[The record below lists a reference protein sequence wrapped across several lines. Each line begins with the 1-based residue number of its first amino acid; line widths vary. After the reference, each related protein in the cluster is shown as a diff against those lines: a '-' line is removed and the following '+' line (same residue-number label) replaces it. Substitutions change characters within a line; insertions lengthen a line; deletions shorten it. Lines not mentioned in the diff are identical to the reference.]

1 MQLSREALLRAYRQM
16 KVIRE
21 FEERLHTEIMT
32 GEIAGFTHLYC
43 GQEAVA
49 VGVCEHLSVE
59 DKIVSTH
66 RGHGHCLA
74 KGCDVDGMMKEI
86 WGSRDG
92 LCNGKGGSMHIAD
105 ADQGMLGANGIVGA
119 GAPIAVGAAISAKI
133 DGKGKVAITFSGD
146 GACNQGTT
154 FEAMNLAVVT
164 QAPCI
169 FVFENNHY
177 SEHTGVDYAVGTAM
191 DIASRAEAFGM
202 KVWRGGGAPVFSRCG
217 TMPGE
222 AGQHHPGGGPADGT
236 DFFAVHDTMREVLE
250 HVRAG
255 GGPAAVEYDTERF
268 FGHFEGDPQ
277 RYRGPGEVE
286 RLRETR
292 DCLKNFRARVTS
304 ASLLSDADLD
314 ALDADVMD
322 AIDAAVAAARAA
334 ARPTAEDVL
343 SDVYISY

>member
-21 FEERLHTEIMT
+21 FEERLHTEIQT

-49 VGVCEHLSVE
+49 VGVCEHLSNA

-74 KGCDVDGMMKEI
+74 KGCEVNGMMKEI
-86 WGSRDG
+86 WGSREG
-92 LCNGKGGSMHIAD
+92 LCKGKGGSMHIAD
-105 ADQGMLGANGIVGA
+105 IDQGMLGANGIVGA
-119 GAPIAVGAAISAKI
+119 GAPIAVGAALAAKI
-133 DGKGKVAITFSGD
+133 DGAGPDGLNIAIAFSGD

-177 SEHTGVDYAVGTAM
+177 SEHTGVDYAVGTAR

-202 KVWRGGGAPVFSRCG
+202 KVWRG
-217 TMPGE
+217 
-222 AGQHHPGGGPADGT
+222 DGT
-236 DFFAVHDTMREVLE
+236 DFFSVHDTMREVLE
-250 HVRAG
+250 YVRAG
-255 GGPAAVEYDTERF
+255 NGPAAVEFDTERF

-277 RYRGPGEVE
+277 RYRGPGELD
-286 RLRETR
+286 RIRETR
-292 DCLKNFRARVTS
+292 DCLKNFRASVTG
-304 ASLLSDADLD
+304 AKLLSDADLD
-314 ALDADVMD
+314 ALDAEVLR
-322 AIDAAVAAARAA
+322 AIDDAVDQARAA
-334 ARPTAEDVL
+334 DRPTPEDVL
-343 SDVYISY
+343 ADVYISY